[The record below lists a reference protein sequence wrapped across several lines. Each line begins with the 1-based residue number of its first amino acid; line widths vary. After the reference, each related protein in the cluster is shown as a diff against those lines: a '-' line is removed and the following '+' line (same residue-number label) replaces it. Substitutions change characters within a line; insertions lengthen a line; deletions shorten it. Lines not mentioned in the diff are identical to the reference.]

1 VHVVIA
7 GISGLLGSH
16 LAGELR
22 RAGHTVLGLTRE
34 PTDEPGMS
42 TWDPASGQYDPQV
55 IEDADA
61 VVALT
66 GSSLFRNP
74 RSRSWQRELFE
85 SRVQPTQVLAEAVA
99 ASDRKP
105 ALLSGN
111 GCSWYGDHGSEPVD
125 ESADTRGDA
134 LLTRVTRAW
143 QDATEP
149 AASAGARVVVLR
161 TAPVM
166 DRRGGALRLLAPLF
180 RFCLGARLS
189 HGRQYFPAI
198 SLRDWIGGVVHV
210 IDRESVEGPVNL
222 CCPDTPTNAEFTS
235 TFAHQVHRP
244 ALLPA
249 PAPLLRGTLGPAS
262 PELLRSLD
270 LRPQVLLDAGYRFRD
285 PDVGAVLRAGLDRL
299 DG

>member
-7 GISGLLGSH
+7 GSSGLLGSH

-22 RAGHTVLGLTRE
+22 RAGHTVLGLTRN

-55 IEDADA
+55 FEEADA
-61 VVALT
+61 VVGLT

-74 RSRSWQRELFE
+74 RSGSWQRELLE
-85 SRVQPTQVLAEAVA
+85 SRVQPTRVLAEAVA

-105 ALLSGN
+105 TLVSGN

-134 LLTRVTRAW
+134 LLTKVTRAW
-143 QDATEP
+143 QEATGP
-149 AASAGARVVVLR
+149 AGAARARVVVLR

-166 DRRGGALRLLAPLF
+166 DQRGGALKVLTPLF
-180 RFCLGARLS
+180 RLCLGGRLS
-189 HGRQYFPAI
+189 HGRQYFPVI
-198 SLRDWIGGVVHV
+198 SLRDWVGAVVHV

-235 TFAHQVHRP
+235 ALARQVHRP

-249 PAPLLRGTLGPAS
+249 PGPLLRAALGPAS

-270 LRPQVLLDAGYRFRD
+270 LRPQVLLEAGYRFHD
-285 PDVGAVLRAGLDRL
+285 LDASAVLRAGVERL